1 MTSGV
6 CWRRRHPGSPRP
18 SSASPVTPL
27 NGHIG
32 RPGGFRVALEAWVSP
47 AKDQPS
53 PEGEGG
59 TLRRSLGANWQRAR
73 LHRNPKAAPPAPGL
87 SLGRQPGP
95 RSGALGPALA
105 GYQRRL
111 SKHTQPLQTHSHP
124 DTSRLYIETGFAR
137 LTAAVPIS
145 ARPAHT
151 ALILRPRAPRPPSQ
165 QPFCSRRKRLVV
177 PAPECLKDV
186 NAACRKE
193 VSGEFSFFFFFP

>member
-1 MTSGV
+1 MGGHSGDLSEQT
-6 CWRRRHPGSPRP
+6 GSALACTEIPRQLPRP
-18 SSASPVTPL
+18 
-27 NGHIG
+27 G
-32 RPGGFRVALEAWVSP
+32 PG
-47 AKDQPS
+47 
-53 PEGEGG
+53 
-59 TLRRSLGANWQRAR
+59 
-73 LHRNPKAAPPAPGL
+73 AA

-95 RSGALGPALA
+95 RSRALGPALA

-151 ALILRPRAPRPPSQ
+151 ALIRRPRAPRPPSQ

-193 VSGEFSFFFFFP
+193 VSGEFSLFFFFPLPLTPCRKGWGRGAGGERLYF